1 MHLAHILRQGN
12 SRINVFMRFQERGVI
27 ILWES
32 GVGRGKFTSNPPL
45 LELVEFTQCVLV
57 EVMPYFNAA
66 YLCLR
71 VPPLR
76 QRLIP
81 NPMWYEQYSYVSII
95 IQGRWLSNRMY
106 QSESLTQINP
116 IASKF

>member
-66 YLCLR
+66 YLCLKSTSPKTETYPKSNVIR
-71 VPPLR
+71 T
-76 QRLIP
+76 
-81 NPMWYEQYSYVSII
+81 
-95 IQGRWLSNRMY
+95 IQLCQHYNTG
-106 QSESLTQINP
+106 
-116 IASKF
+116 